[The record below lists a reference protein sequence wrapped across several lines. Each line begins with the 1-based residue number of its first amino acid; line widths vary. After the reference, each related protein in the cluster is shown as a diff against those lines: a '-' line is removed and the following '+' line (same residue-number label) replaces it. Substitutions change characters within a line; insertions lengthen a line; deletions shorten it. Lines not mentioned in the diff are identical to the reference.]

1 MYTIINVKQT
11 CKYVFAYMFVDY
23 TSASANFTYYIEI
36 GNVSNRVLYIFIE
49 NCQKQNV
56 ICLYSN
62 KWMSQACC
70 NWASVNGTLHCLV
83 IWTLLVL

>member
-49 NCQKQNV
+49 NCQKKTSFVFIRTNE
-56 ICLYSN
+56 CLRHAAIELQS
-62 KWMSQACC
+62 
-70 NWASVNGTLHCLV
+70 TEHCIVWLFGHS
-83 IWTLLVL
+83 